1 MVRER
6 TCSLSETQ
14 PASSA
19 RVAAPGGFGAAP
31 MEQGALPAGLGL
43 AACLAVACS
52 AFLGVAVVNVAFPSV
67 QSAFPDENLAG
78 LSWVLTAYAVVFAA
92 LLVPRGRLAASLLGI
107 SLAEH
112 ADGQLIIREGAT

>member
-1 MVRER
+1 
-6 TCSLSETQ
+6 
-14 PASSA
+14 
-19 RVAAPGGFGAAP
+19 